1 VTLEPTR
8 PGRQVVQAPQSG
20 PAGPGALPDV
30 SDLRAG
36 NPYGDVLIAGLIRA
50 QFGLTLSVLAL
61 TAAAVGSL
69 PILAALVPSVDHDRF
84 AGLPVPLLVLGGGIY
99 PLLVALG
106 WGYVLL
112 AERLE
117 RRFAELLNRA
127 P

>member
-20 PAGPGALPDV
+20 LAGSRPLPDV
-30 SDLRAG
+30 SDLHVG

-50 QFGLTLSVLAL
+50 QLGLTLGFLAL
-61 TAAAVGSL
+61 TVAVIGSL
-69 PILAALVPSVDHDRF
+69 PIIATLLPGVDSARI

-99 PLLVALG
+99 PVLVVMG
-106 WGYVLL
+106 WGYVHL

-117 RRFAELLNRA
+117 RRFAELLSRTT
-127 P
+127 